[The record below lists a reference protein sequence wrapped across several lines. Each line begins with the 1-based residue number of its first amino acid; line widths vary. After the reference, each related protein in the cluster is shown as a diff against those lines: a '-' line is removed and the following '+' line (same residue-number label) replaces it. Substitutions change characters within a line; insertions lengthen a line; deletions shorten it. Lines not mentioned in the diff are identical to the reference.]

1 MIWLAGGLLAVV
13 ILQTTIAPW
22 VQLGQVRPD
31 LFLLLLY
38 LGSFR
43 MNPTQACLM
52 GCLLGLYED
61 ALSGAPLGLNA
72 FTLSLLGYVLVRV
85 REEVDENRLFPQ
97 LVLLFLTGLSAGLI
111 TSGVLAFFGMGRN
124 FGESLLWIILPG
136 AMYTMA
142 VGGLLLFGTR
152 LGRIVQVR
160 L

>member
-52 GCLLGLYED
+52 GWLLGLYED

-85 REEVDENRLFPQ
+85 REEVDERRLFPH

-142 VGGLLLFGTR
+142 VGGLLLVGTR

>member
-1 MIWLAGGLLAVV
+1 MIWLAGGLLGVV

-43 MNPTQACLM
+43 MDVMQASLA

-85 REEVDENRLFPQ
+85 REEMDQNRLFPH

-111 TSGVLAFFGMGRN
+111 TSGVLAFFGMGRD

-142 VGGLLLFGTR
+142 IGGLLLFGTR

>member
-43 MNPTQACLM
+43 MNPMQACLM

-85 REEVDENRLFPQ
+85 REEVDENRLFPH

-111 TSGVLAFFGMGRN
+111 TSGVLAFFGMGRD

-136 AMYTMA
+136 AMYTVA

>member
-97 LVLLFLTGLSAGLI
+97 LVLLFLTGVSAGLI

>member
-72 FTLSLLGYVLVRV
+72 FTLSLLGYVLVRA
-85 REEVDENRLFPQ
+85 REEVDESRLFPH
-97 LVLLFLTGLSAGLI
+97 LVLLFLTGLSAGLM
-111 TSGVLAFFGMGRN
+111 TWGVLAFFGMGRD

-136 AMYTMA
+136 SMYTVA

>member
-1 MIWLAGGLLAVV
+1 MIWLASGLLAVV

-85 REEVDENRLFPQ
+85 REEVDESRLFPH

-142 VGGLLLFGTR
+142 VGGLLLVGTR

>member
-43 MNPTQACLM
+43 MNPMQACLM

-72 FTLSLLGYVLVRV
+72 FTLSLLGHVLVRV
-85 REEVDENRLFPQ
+85 REEVDQNRLLPH
-97 LVLLFLTGLSAGLI
+97 LVLLFLTGLSAGLM
-111 TSGVLAFFGMGRN
+111 TWGVLAFFGMGRD

-136 AMYTMA
+136 AVYTA
-142 VGGLLLFGTR
+142 AIGGLLVFGTR
-152 LGRIVQVR
+152 LGRIVQVT

>member
-1 MIWLAGGLLAVV
+1 MIWLVGGLVAVV

-38 LGSFR
+38 LGSFK
-43 MNPTQACLM
+43 MNSVRACLA

-72 FTLSLLGYVLVRV
+72 FTLTVLGYVLVRV
-85 REEVDENRLFPQ
+85 REELEDTRLVPH
-97 LVLLFLTGLSAGLI
+97 LVLLFLTGLSSGLM
-111 TSGVLAFFGMGRN
+111 TLGVLAFFGMGRHV
-124 FGESLLWIILPG
+124 GEALIWIIVPG
-136 AMYTMA
+136 AVYTAA
-142 VGGLLLFGTR
+142 VGGLLFFGIR
-152 LGRIVQVR
+152 LGRLVQVT

>member
-85 REEVDENRLFPQ
+85 REEVDESRLFPH

-142 VGGLLLFGTR
+142 VGGLLLVGTR

>member
-1 MIWLAGGLLAVV
+1 VIWLAGGLLAVV

-85 REEVDENRLFPQ
+85 REEVDENRLFPH
-97 LVLLFLTGLSAGLI
+97 LVLLFLTGVSAGLI
-111 TSGVLAFFGMGRN
+111 TSGVLAFFGMGRD

-136 AMYTMA
+136 AMYTVA

>member
-1 MIWLAGGLLAVV
+1 VIWLAGGLLAVV

-72 FTLSLLGYVLVRV
+72 FTLSLLGYVLVRA
-85 REEVDENRLFPQ
+85 REEVDESRLFPH

-111 TSGVLAFFGMGRN
+111 TSGVLAFFGMGRD

-136 AMYTMA
+136 SMYTVA

>member
-13 ILQTTIAPW
+13 VLQTTIAPW

-38 LGSFR
+38 LGSFK

-72 FTLSLLGYVLVRV
+72 FTLSLLGHALVRV
-85 REEVDENRLFPQ
+85 REEVDQNRLVPH
-97 LVLLFLTGLSAGLI
+97 LVLLFLTGLSAGLM
-111 TSGVLAFFGMGRN
+111 TSGILAFFGMGRD

-136 AMYTMA
+136 AAYTAA
-142 VGGLLLFGTR
+142 VGGLLVFGSR
-152 LGRIVQVR
+152 LRRIVQVT

>member
-85 REEVDENRLFPQ
+85 REEVDENRLFPH
-97 LVLLFLTGLSAGLI
+97 LVLLLLTGLSAGLI